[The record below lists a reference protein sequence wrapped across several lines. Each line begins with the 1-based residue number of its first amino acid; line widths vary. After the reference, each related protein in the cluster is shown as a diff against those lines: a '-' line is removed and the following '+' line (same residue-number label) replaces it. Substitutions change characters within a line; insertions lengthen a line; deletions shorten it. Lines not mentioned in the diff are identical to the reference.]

1 MFVFKLVLALIII
14 IAALILVFRFHKQIK
29 EGNAAMSLGKKGG
42 EGSADLEAF
51 IAAYRRDQAL
61 GAGEAS
67 QTTAPPA
74 PATSGSAA
82 QPAPLAP
89 APKPATASPA
99 AQPASPAPVASPAAA
114 KARAAFLS
122 GPIKLGFLV
131 LKAGLPDHHVFANT
145 RVSDLLDGL
154 AIPGLANARVD
165 LVVCNKDL
173 AIVAAV
179 DLPNGAQVD
188 SLIEREKEQRLRAA
202 GIRYLRLEPGAFPK
216 PAQVRELI
224 YKR

>member
-14 IAALILVFRFHKQIK
+14 IAVLILVFRFHKEIK
-29 EGNAAMSLGKKGG
+29 EQNAALSLGKKGG
-42 EGSADLEAF
+42 EGSAELEAF

-61 GAGEAS
+61 GAGQAS
-67 QTTAPPA
+67 QTTAPAA
-74 PATSGSAA
+74 PASTA
-82 QPAPLAP
+82 QPAPPAPASKLAP
-89 APKPATASPA
+89 AAPA
-99 AQPASPAPVASPAAA
+99 AQPASPAPAAVSAAA

-122 GPIKLGFLV
+122 GPTKLGFLV
-131 LKAGLPDHHVFANT
+131 LKAGLPDHHVFAHT

-154 AIPGLANARVD
+154 AIPGLANVRVD